1 MTYSFNL
8 NTWLIWINFG
18 ICVFAKLI
26 ACMTSQSL
34 SGRENV
40 NTSIT
45 HFGHQSHHCAKM
57 DSIDRSTEAV
67 FLPRFTLLVSQ
78 KFGSGIN
85 FCPIYTIM
93 YLYKKLPKI
102 IHLGHQSYHCAKMDS
117 IDRST
122 EAVFLPRFTLLG
134 FQNFR
139 SGINFY
145 PIYTIMYLF
154 MKLPKITHFGHQSHH
169 CAKID
174 SID

>member
-67 FLPRFTLLVSQ
+67 FLPSFTLLV
-78 KFGSGIN
+78 
-85 FCPIYTIM
+85 
-93 YLYKKLPKI
+93 
-102 IHLGHQSYHCAKMDS
+102 
-117 IDRST
+117 
-122 EAVFLPRFTLLG
+122 
-134 FQNFR
+134 FQNSR
-139 SGINFY
+139 SGYEITLV
-145 PIYTIMYLF
+145 PISISIQKSIF
-154 MKLPKITHFGHQSHH
+154 EPKITHFGHQSHH
-169 CAKID
+169 SAMMD
-174 SID
+174 SIDWSTEAVFSAKSRRGVRCKDFFF